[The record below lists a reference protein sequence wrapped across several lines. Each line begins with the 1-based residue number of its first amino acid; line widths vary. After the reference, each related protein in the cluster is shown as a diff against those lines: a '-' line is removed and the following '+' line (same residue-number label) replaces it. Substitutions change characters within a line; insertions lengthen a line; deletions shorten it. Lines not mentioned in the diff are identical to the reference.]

1 MVSEM
6 AVRMEE
12 QEQVHKK
19 KNSISSKLLH
29 EEYAAPKDELRL
41 GRTYLGGCPC
51 FICKE
56 INACGAGQEI
66 SPILCPE
73 LRIWVQELAKRKR

>member
-1 MVSEM
+1 M

-19 KNSISSKLLH
+19 KNTISSGPLYEK
-29 EEYAAPKDELRL
+29 YTAPKDGLRL
-41 GRTYLGGCPC
+41 GRTYLDGCPC

-56 INACGAGQEI
+56 IKACGAGHEI
-66 SPILCPE
+66 SPILCSE
-73 LRIWVQELAKRKR
+73 LGIWAQESAKRKR

>member
-1 MVSEM
+1 M
-6 AVRMEE
+6 AVRTEE

-19 KNSISSKLLH
+19 KNSISSGLLY
-29 EEYAAPKDELRL
+29 EEYTAPKDELRL
-41 GRTYLGGCPC
+41 GRTYLDGCPC

-56 INACGAGQEI
+56 IKACGAGQEI